1 MAADAQAG
9 QPARKTGVPAE
20 ARAGAA
26 RAGHAAWPPL
36 ADADPRE
43 RQHPEDQQCDQPLVQ
58 QRRPERR
65 GQHRIAQIQSGP
77 HSWHRVRSLLSMR
90 QPGSRG
96 GAAWAASAALADSMT
111 ESTAE
116 RCASSFARARRSAAE
131 ASARACGLLAASTSA
146 TSDCTRSASGDAQV
160 TRPLTTRARR
170 KLASDSV
177 TWYWV
182 RSVSSSLLAGE
193 QLAAPSLAILIAVW
207 VS

>member
-1 MAADAQAG
+1 MR
-9 QPARKTGVPAE
+9 PAP
-20 ARAGAA
+20 GAA
-26 RAGHAAWPPL
+26 ALTGTPRPAPDCPDPVRTAFL
-36 ADADPRE
+36 A
-43 RQHPEDQQCDQPLVQ
+43 
-58 QRRPERR
+58 
-65 GQHRIAQIQSGP
+65 SG
-77 HSWHRVRSLLSMR
+77 SLSLLKDVPGG

-131 ASARACGLLAASTSA
+131 ASALACGLLAASTSA

-193 QLAAPSLAILIAVW
+193 QLAAPSL
-207 VS
+207 